1 MTTTIIAHQDIV
13 ESVRAALQ
21 HIAIYHSA
29 DYLAHLGQSYRAEA
43 SPAAKAAIG
52 QILESS
58 RLAAIG
64 RRPICQD
71 TGMVTVFA
79 TLGQSVVIDSHKA
92 LPEIIDE
99 GVRQAYRDAANPLRA
114 SMVADPIF
122 DRKNTGDNTPAITH
136 VSLAP
141 GNRLELLIAAKG
153 GGSENKARYAML
165 TPAADLVEWVV
176 ETVSGLGA
184 GWCPPGVIG
193 LGIGGSAEQSMLM
206 AKRAVM
212 DEIDM
217 ADLIRRGPA
226 NREEALRLTLYD
238 RINGLGIGAQG
249 LGGLSTVV
257 DVKIAT
263 APTHAA
269 SKPVAL
275 MPQCAANRHGKV
287 VLDGTGPS
295 YLDPPNL
302 ADWPEIE
309 GANPTEDVRRVDV
322 DTLTKEE
329 MARWQPGQTLLLSG
343 RILTARDAAH
353 RRMVEMLERGE
364 PLPVPLRGRI
374 IYYVGPVDPVG
385 DEVVGPAGPTT
396 ATRMDRF
403 TEAILGEGLLSMIGK
418 AERGPDAIA
427 AIARHGASYLV
438 AVGGAAVLVSKAIR
452 AARVLAFEDLGMEAI
467 REFEIED
474 MPVSVAVDPRGQSIH
489 TLGPAE
495 WRGRHRPV
503 LTKAP

>member
-1 MTTTIIAHQDIV
+1 
-13 ESVRAALQ
+13 
-21 HIAIYHSA
+21 
-29 DYLAHLGQSYRAEA
+29 
-43 SPAAKAAIG
+43 
-52 QILESS
+52 
-58 RLAAIG
+58 
-64 RRPICQD
+64 
-71 TGMVTVFA
+71 
-79 TLGQSVVIDSHKA
+79 
-92 LPEIIDE
+92 
-99 GVRQAYRDAANPLRA
+99 
-114 SMVADPIF
+114 
-122 DRKNTGDNTPAITH
+122 
-136 VSLAP
+136 
-141 GNRLELLIAAKG
+141 
-153 GGSENKARYAML
+153 
-165 TPAADLVEWVV
+165 
-176 ETVSGLGA
+176 
-184 GWCPPGVIG
+184 
-193 LGIGGSAEQSMLM
+193 MLM

>member
-1 MTTTIIAHQDIV
+1 M
-13 ESVRAALQ
+13 
-21 HIAIYHSA
+21 
-29 DYLAHLGQSYRAEA
+29 
-43 SPAAKAAIG
+43 
-52 QILESS
+52 
-58 RLAAIG
+58 
-64 RRPICQD
+64 
-71 TGMVTVFA
+71 
-79 TLGQSVVIDSHKA
+79 
-92 LPEIIDE
+92 
-99 GVRQAYRDAANPLRA
+99 
-114 SMVADPIF
+114 
-122 DRKNTGDNTPAITH
+122 
-136 VSLAP
+136 
-141 GNRLELLIAAKG
+141 
-153 GGSENKARYAML
+153 
-165 TPAADLVEWVV
+165 
-176 ETVSGLGA
+176 
-184 GWCPPGVIG
+184 
-193 LGIGGSAEQSMLM
+193 
-206 AKRAVM
+206 
-212 DEIDM
+212 
-217 ADLIRRGPA
+217 
-226 NREEALRLTLYD
+226 
-238 RINGLGIGAQG
+238 
-249 LGGLSTVV
+249 
-257 DVKIAT
+257 
-263 APTHAA
+263 
-269 SKPVAL
+269 
-275 MPQCAANRHGKV
+275 

-503 LTKAP
+503 ADQKRQ